1 MAEMPF
7 LPSLATVP
15 AETPTAPP
23 PWALLERFLIDTMN
37 EAAVEFVERYT
48 RADGTLVWRDE
59 WPGMDGSDDAY
70 ESFHNFPLFYALGG
84 SEKVHD
90 LSRKEWDAITRQ
102 FTAYGQI
109 YREFDAYYDWMHH
122 GESYIY
128 IYYFGLADPTVKR
141 DVDRALRFAGMY
153 TGEDPEAPNYDPVLK
168 LIRSPI
174 NGSRGPRHQMSAE
187 DWVTHRPIL
196 AHYPAPYEDIPGV
209 TGPIADWNDDAVFAE
224 ILKLMNRR
232 MAQGDVPLN
241 LTATSLV
248 THAYLYTGEE
258 KYRRWVLDYVQAWR
272 DRAAANGGL
281 LPDNVGLSGK
291 IGECMEGK
299 WWGGYYGW
307 RWPHGAMNI
316 LESALIAG
324 MNATLLTGDLSWLD
338 FPRSQLDGL
347 WALGREE
354 EGVWKVPHRHG
365 DQGWYDYRPPDSR
378 LYVQLWYLS
387 QEEADLERLLRLW
400 DRNAWNRVVP
410 GSGKGDQLHA
420 EPWFAF
426 LRGENPGYPEAILQ
440 SQYLEMCRRLDVLRH
455 DDGDPR
461 EWDVHHWQEI
471 NPVRCEGLVQLT
483 LGGPQIIYH
492 GGLLHCRVRYFD
504 PAQRR
509 AGLPPNVA
517 ALVRQITPDHT
528 VLQLINLHPLRER
541 PVILQAG
548 AFGEHQF
555 TDVRVVAEGAS
566 QAGEPIPVHSKW
578 LQVHLAPGSGITLD
592 LGLRRF
598 ANRPTYATPWSAG

>member
-555 TDVRVVAEGAS
+555 TDVRVVAEGEG

>member
-1 MAEMPF
+1 MPDAYSDPCPQF
-7 LPSLATVP
+7 PAIP
-15 AETPTAPP
+15 AETATAPP
-23 PWALLERFLIDTMN
+23 PWALLERFLIHTMN

-48 RADGTLVWRDE
+48 RPDGTLVWRDE

-84 SEKVHD
+84 SEKVHE

-102 FTAYGQI
+102 FSEYGQI
-109 YREFDAYYDWMHH
+109 YNEFDAYYDWMHH

-128 IYYFGLADPTVKR
+128 IYYFGLADPTVKQ
-141 DVDRALRFAGMY
+141 DVERTLRFAAMY
-153 TGEDPEAPNYDPVLK
+153 MGEDPAAPNYDPVLK

-174 NGSRGPRHQMSAE
+174 NGSRGPRHEMSAE

-209 TGPIADWNDDAVFAE
+209 TTPIADWNDDAVFAE
-224 ILKLMNRR
+224 ILKLMNQR
-232 MAQGDVPLN
+232 MARGDVPLN
-241 LTATSLV
+241 LTATSLI

-258 KYRRWVLDYVQAWR
+258 KYRQWVLDYVQAWR

-316 LESALIAG
+316 LEPALIAG

-365 DQGWYDYRPPDSR
+365 DRGWYDYRPPDAR
-378 LYVQLWYLS
+378 LYVQLWYFS
-387 QEEADLERLLRLW
+387 QEEADLERLRWLSSRSDWTL
-400 DRNAWNRVVP
+400 VVP

-426 LRGENPGYPEAILQ
+426 LRGENPHYPEAILN
-440 SQYLEMCRRLDVLRH
+440 SQYMEMCRRLYVLRH
-455 DDGDPR
+455 DDGDPK

-504 PAQRR
+504 PVQRR
-509 AGLPPNVA
+509 PGLPPDVA
-517 ALVRQITPDHT
+517 ALVRQIAPDRT
-528 VLQLINLHPLRER
+528 VLELINLNPLRER
-541 PVILQAG
+541 EVILQAG

-555 TDVRVVAEGAS
+555 TDVRVMAAGERK
-566 QAGEPIPVHSKW
+566 AGEPMPINSKW
-578 LQVHLAPGSGITLD
+578 LQVHLGIGAGITLD
-592 LGLRRF
+592 LGVRRF
-598 ANRPTYATPWSAG
+598 AHRPTYAAPWH